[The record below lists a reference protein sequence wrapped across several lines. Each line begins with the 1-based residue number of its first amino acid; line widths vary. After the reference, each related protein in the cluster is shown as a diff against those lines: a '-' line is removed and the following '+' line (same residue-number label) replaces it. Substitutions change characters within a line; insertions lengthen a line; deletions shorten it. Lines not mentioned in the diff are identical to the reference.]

1 MLNGPKAAEAR
12 KADPKAF
19 DAIKK
24 MSDIYNNYLYSRD
37 LAVGSSS
44 NALAYKDLLKQNAKT
59 ELENIAS
66 ENPNAEDAYYV
77 LFSRL
82 IGD

>member
-1 MLNGPKAAEAR
+1 MLNGPQAAQAR
-12 KADPKAF
+12 KSDQKAF

-24 MSDIYNNYLYSRD
+24 MSDIYNDYVYNRD
-37 LAVGSSS
+37 LVVGSSA
-44 NALAYKDLLKQNAKT
+44 NALSYKDLLKQNVKT
-59 ELENIAS
+59 DLENIAS
-66 ENPNAEDAYYV
+66 QNPNAQDAYYV